1 MNRVMLIG
9 RFTAK
14 PELRYTASNV
24 PFTRFSIAVNRP
36 FNNQD
41 GQRETD
47 FINIVAWRK
56 QAETICNYFDKGNQ
70 IAIEGRIQTGS
81 YDDKDG
87 NKRYTT
93 DVALDQFHFI
103 ESKAQR
109 AAYNAGPTPY
119 DYQGAPNNYGNSY
132 NGTQENVSPYDYQNA
147 PVNDV
152 NVENNPFADFGD
164 SVSIDDDFLD

>member
-14 PELRYTASNV
+14 PELRYTPSNV
-24 PFTRFSIAVNRP
+24 PFTRFSIAVNRA
-36 FNNQD
+36 FSNQD
-41 GQRETD
+41 GQREAD

-70 IAIEGRIQTGS
+70 IAIEGRLQTGS

-93 DVALDQFHFI
+93 DVVLDQFHFI

-109 AAYNAGPTPY
+109 AAYNAGGDNYSNPVPTEP
-119 DYQGAPNNYGNSY
+119 
-132 NGTQENVSPYDYQNA
+132 VSPYDYQNA

-152 NVENNPFADFGD
+152 SVENDPFADFGD